1 MGTREIA
8 LKNVNSANI
17 KLVKSHSGRPDVFDG
32 IQGFYN
38 EEYFNRMLS
47 LERKRTQRSRK
58 PFLMMLLDISK
69 LVNPHPNLVVINS
82 IGRVLD
88 AGIRET
94 DVRGWYR
101 KGRVIGVLFTELESA
116 CVAVREK
123 IFAKLLLSLAA
134 EIDRQDLEKID
145 VTFHAFPEDQD
156 KGNGNGNGNG
166 NGHFNMKLYKDLL
179 EGNGNN
185 GLSRKMK
192 RFMDIVGSLLALI
205 LFSPIILAVAAAVK
219 YTSEGP
225 VLFRQERIGQ
235 WGEPFTFLKFRSMQV
250 KQAEN
255 PHKAYIEKLI
265 KENQSANGTSGDETP
280 VFKLT
285 DDPRVTPVGRFIRKT
300 SLDELPQLINVLRG
314 EMSLVGPRPPVPYEF
329 EIYDVWHR
337 MRMLTVKPGI
347 TGLWQVYGRSST
359 NFDEM
364 VRLDLKYVTDW
375 SLWQDIKIIL
385 RTPWAVI
392 AGKGAY

>member
-1 MGTREIA
+1 LKEAGATR
-8 LKNVNSANI
+8 I
-17 KLVKSHSGRPDVFDG
+17 KLVKSHPGKADVFDG

-38 EEYFNRMLS
+38 EDYFNRMLS
-47 LERKRTQRSRK
+47 LERKRTQRSKK
-58 PFLMMLLDISK
+58 PFLMMLLDISR

-82 IGRVLD
+82 IGRVLE

-116 CVAVREK
+116 SRAVREK

-145 VTFHAFPEDQD
+145 VTFHVFPEDQD
-156 KGNGNGNGNG
+156 KGNGNG

-179 EGNGNN
+179 ESERKS

-192 RFMDIVGSLLALI
+192 RLMDIVGSLLALI

-219 YTSEGP
+219 FTSEGP
-225 VLFRQERIGQ
+225 VLFRQQRIGQ
-235 WGEPFTFLKFRSMQV
+235 WGETFTFLKFRSMQAR
-250 KQAEN
+250 QADN

-265 KENQSANGTSGDETP
+265 RENQSANGGGGEEAP

-300 SLDELPQLINVLRG
+300 SLDELPQLINVLCG